1 MSGTN
6 SNVYSVRAN
15 MKKTPKS
22 PKASSVLRKQRKKK
36 SNPIIPIAIGFSMLL
51 IILIGITA
59 NSGKPAVTQTETD
72 VAAVSNETSIEKPVL
87 EKVKAD
93 KSSVKQKP
101 ETKTVDNE
109 TIEVVSYNKHTEHP
123 EKVAE
128 SDLQSL
134 QALKLEVRQL
144 TIERKWDDAV
154 SFINN
159 YNGPHKSDLI
169 GMLEGIETAK
179 LELEKFESNAIAR
192 AESNKVSEE
201 VETTSSK
208 DSNPV
213 EEQATVE
220 NKPKKLQ
227 PLLKTKEEGRG
238 PNGFLFET
246 DLDRRQAKRG
256 GSVSLV
262 VHSKEVGLPQ
272 SVIVVWKDR
281 NLVLSY
287 SRLIKKLE
295 NRASRYY
302 KERVENAKEFLAE
315 NKERYTL
322 VPYAK
327 AKLSLRRVG
336 FTVSEV
342 FFNETVVDDYNKRT
356 TDRYKGFIISYDL
369 KQTAASVS
377 IGC

>member
-1 MSGTN
+1 
-6 SNVYSVRAN
+6 
-15 MKKTPKS
+15 MKNTPKS

-36 SNPIIPIAIGFSMLL
+36 SNPIIPMAIGLSMLLL
-51 IILIGITA
+51 IILIGVTA
-59 NSGKPAVTQTETD
+59 NSGKPAETQTETEL
-72 VAAVSNETSIEKPVL
+72 AATTKETSKDEQVL
-87 EKVKAD
+87 EKAKTEKA
-93 KSSVKQKP
+93 SVKKKP
-101 ETKTVDNE
+101 ETKTVDKE
-109 TIEVVSYNKHTEHP
+109 TVEIVSYNNNTDSS
-123 EKVAE
+123 EKDGE
-128 SDLQSL
+128 SNLESL

-159 YNGPHKSDLI
+159 YNGPHKSALI
-169 GMLEGIETAK
+169 DMLEGIETAK

-192 AESNKVSEE
+192 AESQKASEE

-208 DSNPV
+208 EPSYKT
-213 EEQATVE
+213 EEKATVE
-220 NKPKKLQ
+220 NKPKKLE
-227 PLLKTKEEGRG
+227 PLMKKKVDEGRG

-302 KERVENAKEFLAE
+302 QERVENAKKFLAE

-342 FFNETVVDDYNKRT
+342 FFNETVVDEYQKRT